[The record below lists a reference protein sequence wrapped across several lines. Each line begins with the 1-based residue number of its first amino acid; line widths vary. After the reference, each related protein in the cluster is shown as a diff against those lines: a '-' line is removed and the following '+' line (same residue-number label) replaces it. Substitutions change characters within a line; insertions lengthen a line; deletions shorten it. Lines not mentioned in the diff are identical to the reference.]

1 MRRLGLLIGLAL
13 IASACAQGL
22 TEEEAQSQIDQS
34 IANAVETTTTTTS
47 STTTT
52 TPATTTTTAAPE
64 TTTTSAALPEFPPPR
79 ENLDH
84 GGDTW
89 AVVLAGSTG
98 ISDPLLMTAVLA
110 ANEAGYNTGP
120 TDCDFGAA
128 EALGFSESDQYYTV
142 SVYFDTEVDANLA
155 RDAFQARGVGSTV
168 AQVQTF
174 CLD

>member
-1 MRRLGLLIGLAL
+1 MRRLGPLLAL
-13 IASACAQGL
+13 ALLAGACAQGL
-22 TEEEAQSQIDQS
+22 TDEGVQSQIDQS
-34 IANAVETTTTTTS
+34 IASALATTTTTTS

-52 TPATTTTTAAPE
+52 TPDTTSTTSPPQ

-89 AVVLAGSTG
+89 VVVLAGSTG

-128 EALGFSESDQYYTV
+128 EALGFTEADHYYTV

-155 RDAFQARGVGSTV
+155 REAFQARGVGSTV
-168 AQVQTF
+168 AHVQTF